1 MQTTCQALS
10 LVPFVLQSIILLA
23 VIIAMN
29 FTVTQLRAMVGNS
42 PWVPSTP
49 LQVLYTK

>member
-1 MQTTCQALS
+1 MALN
-10 LVPFVLQSIILLA
+10 LIPFILQSLILLA

-29 FTVTQLRAMVGNS
+29 FSVTQLRAMVSNS

-49 LQVLYTK
+49 LQVETSRFLH